1 MARHGGT
8 PRVGGFSSAHI
19 GGVRHSG
26 GGSGVRS
33 SKKPFEG
40 CYNRSYYDKRG
51 KLHTY
56 YTNDINFGTK
66 NGVTKGLV
74 FAMTLITVLVVVML
88 IFMFFMFG
96 QIGFKINGNREL
108 IAVYDNIDIL
118 SSREEKELVS
128 LFEKVYD
135 KTGMPIMLFT
145 EPKSELLEFDSIEEF
160 SEDLLYSYSDD
171 ENSMAI
177 VWVDTSYRNFY
188 RRKYDFCCGDN
199 TVWCFSD
206 ETFEELLSIFKKA
219 EESMPLA
226 DALDHTWNEVMD
238 DLATTKI
245 DPIGIVV
252 FANVALFYGF
262 FLIVLILPMIKS
274 KQAQKYFEKN
284 PDKLEMRP
292 MKLNTQNTQ
301 NAQPVQPAQIAQ
313 QILPRC
319 YNCGARN
326 ENNSTKCPYCN
337 SSLIY
342 KK

>member
-96 QIGFKINGNREL
+96 QIGFKINGDREL

-145 EPKSELLEFDSIEEF
+145 EPKSELEKYDSIEEF
-160 SEDLLYSYSDD
+160 SEELLYSHTDD
-171 ENSMAI
+171 ENTMVI
-177 VWVDTSYRNFY
+177 VYARNSSGLD
-188 RRKYDFCCGDN
+188 YDFCAGNN
-199 TVWCFSD
+199 TIWCLSNKTFDELFSA
-206 ETFEELLSIFKKA
+206 FHNKKMS
-219 EESMPLA
+219 EPLA
-226 DALDHTWNEVMD
+226 YSLDYAWNKVMD

-252 FANVALFYGF
+252 FVNVALFYGF

-284 PDKLEMRP
+284 PDKLEMKP
-292 MKLNTQNTQ
+292 MKLNTQNT
-301 NAQPVQPAQIAQ
+301 QPVQPAQIAQ